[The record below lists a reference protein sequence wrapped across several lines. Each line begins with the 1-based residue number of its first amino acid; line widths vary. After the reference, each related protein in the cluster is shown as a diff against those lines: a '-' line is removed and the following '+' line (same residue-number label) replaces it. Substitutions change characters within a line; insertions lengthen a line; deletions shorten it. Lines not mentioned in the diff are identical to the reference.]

1 VSCRHHLYA
10 EVRFDKEGR
19 AVLSLPT
26 VSLEEMEHTC
36 SLDVA
41 EQGGA
46 EQSSIASLLQ
56 LTQAR
61 ISQLE
66 TRALASLRAHL
77 LARER

>member
-1 VSCRHHLYA
+1 LYA

-36 SLDVA
+36 SIDVA
-41 EQGGA
+41 AQGGA
-46 EQSSIASLLQ
+46 EQSSVAALLQ

-66 TRALASLRAHL
+66 TRSLATLRKHF
-77 LARER
+77 LARET